1 MAIYH
6 LEAKVIS
13 RGAGRSAVAAAAY
26 MSCSQILND
35 YDGVQH
41 DYTRKQGLVW
51 QQIFLPEYAPVEWS
65 DRGILWNAVEENEK
79 TKDSRL
85 AREFVVALPIEMG
98 KAEWQN
104 LLTEFIQDNFVSD
117 GMCADVC
124 IHDTDGH
131 NPHAHIMVTVRPLA
145 ENGQWQYK
153 TEKEYLC
160 VRDGEEM
167 GFTGAEFK
175 QAQKEGWEKQYQYKV
190 GRKKEY
196 MAPSAAEAAGYER
209 VSKTPKSTRFG
220 RQNPITARW
229 NSDEQLVLWRS
240 AWADVTNCY
249 LERVGAEAR
258 IDHRSH
264 ADRGILEQP
273 TIHEGVTARA
283 MEQQGFIAD
292 RCELN
297 RQIKADNKLLR
308 ELRTAF
314 EKIAKTVKNTVPA
327 IAEAMETLRRNM
339 LIFRYQILQTKAN
352 RRSIKNTLADVAP
365 ILRQYSDLVGQIKTL
380 SRERKGLL
388 VEKKATSVMNI
399 LKQREL
405 AKRIA
410 QLSEDIEELRSEKA
424 MVLSRFDKTDDDGMK
439 EVKKWVASMESSL
452 QRLEQTEAKYQAELD
467 AALAQF
473 RELAGEVERMDKAEL
488 HTQRQILR
496 KTYTQDARDR
506 LQQVHGKQY
515 SAITMMEAQQ
525 DVDHLLRED
534 ERKLEPPVQKRP
546 TRPKTGSWW
555 TDRIWLCFASNTK
568 AEVHGR
574 P

>member
-26 MSCSQILND
+26 MSCSQIQND

-51 QQIFLPEYAPVEWS
+51 QQIFLPEYAPAEWS
-65 DRGILWNAVEENEK
+65 DRGTLWNAVEENEK

-98 KAEWQN
+98 KAEWQS
-104 LLTEFIQDNFVSD
+104 LLTEFIQDNFVAD

-131 NPHAHIMVTVRPLA
+131 NPHAHITVTVRPLA

-167 GFTGAEFK
+167 GFTVAEFK
-175 QAQKEGWEKQYQYKV
+175 QAQREGWEKQYQYKI

-209 VSKTPKSTRFG
+209 ASKTPKSTRFG
-220 RQNPITARW
+220 RQNPIAARW

-240 AWADVTNCY
+240 AWADVTNRY

-264 ADRGILEQP
+264 ADCGILEQP

-308 ELRTAF
+308 ELRSAF
-314 EKIAKTVKNTVPA
+314 EKIAKAVKNTVPA

-339 LIFRYQILQTKAN
+339 LIFRYQILHTKAN
-352 RRSIKNTLADVAP
+352 RRSIKNTLADVVP

-388 VEKKATSVMNI
+388 DEKKATSALNV

-410 QLSEDIEELRSEKA
+410 QLSEDIEELHSEKA
-424 MVLSRFDKTDDDGMK
+424 MILSRFDKTDDEGMK
-439 EVKKWVASMESSL
+439 EVKKWMASMESSL
-452 QRLEQTEAKYQAELD
+452 QRLEQTEAKYQAELN

-473 RELAGEVERMDKAEL
+473 RELTGEAESMDKAEL
-488 HTQRQILR
+488 HVQRQGLR

-506 LQQVHGKQY
+506 LQKAHGKQY
-515 SAITMMEAQQ
+515 SPITMMEAQQ

-534 ERKLEPPVQKRP
+534 ERKLEPPAQKRP
-546 TRPKTGSWW
+546 VRHQPEPQKKPPKR
-555 TDRIWLCFASNTK
+555 DYER
-568 AEVHGR
+568 
-574 P
+574 

>member
-26 MSCSQILND
+26 MSCSQIQND

-51 QQIFLPEYAPVEWS
+51 QQIFLPEYAPAEWS
-65 DRGILWNAVEENEK
+65 DRGTLWNAVEENEK

-98 KAEWQN
+98 KAEWQS
-104 LLTEFIQDNFVSD
+104 LLTEFIQDNFVAD

-175 QAQKEGWEKQYQYKV
+175 QAQREGWEKQYQYKI

-209 VSKTPKSTRFG
+209 ASKTPKSTRFG
-220 RQNPITARW
+220 RQNPIAARW

-240 AWADVTNCY
+240 AWADVTNRY

-264 ADRGILEQP
+264 ADCGILEQP

-308 ELRTAF
+308 ELRSAF
-314 EKIAKTVKNTVPA
+314 EKIAKAVKNTVPA

-339 LIFRYQILQTKAN
+339 LIFRYQILHTKAN
-352 RRSIKNTLADVAP
+352 RRSIKNTLADVVP

-388 VEKKATSVMNI
+388 DEKKATSALNV

-410 QLSEDIEELRSEKA
+410 QLSEDIEELHSEKE
-424 MVLSRFDKTDDDGMK
+424 MILSRFDKTDDEGMK

-473 RELAGEVERMDKAEL
+473 RELTGEAESMDKAEL
-488 HTQRQILR
+488 HVQRQGLR

-506 LQQVHGKQY
+506 LQKAHGKQY
-515 SAITMMEAQQ
+515 SPITMMEAQQ

-534 ERKLEPPVQKRP
+534 ERKLEPPAQKRP
-546 TRPKTGSWW
+546 VRHQPEPQKKPPKR
-555 TDRIWLCFASNTK
+555 DYER
-568 AEVHGR
+568 
-574 P
+574 

>member
-51 QQIFLPEYAPVEWS
+51 QQIFLPEYAPAEWS
-65 DRGILWNAVEENEK
+65 DRGTLWNAVEENEK

-98 KAEWQN
+98 KAEWER
-104 LLTEFIQDNFVSD
+104 LLTEFIKDNFVAD

-160 VRDGEEM
+160 VRDGEER

-220 RQNPITARW
+220 RQNPVAARW

-240 AWADVTNCY
+240 AWADVTNRY
-249 LERVGAEAR
+249 LERAGAEAR

-264 ADRGILEQP
+264 ADRGIPEQP
-273 TIHEGVTARA
+273 TIHERVTARA
-283 MEQQGFIAD
+283 MEQQGFISD

-308 ELRTAF
+308 ELRSAF
-314 EKIAKTVKNTVPA
+314 EKIAKAVKNTVPA
-327 IAEAMETLRRNM
+327 IAEAMETLRRNI
-339 LIFRYQILQTKAN
+339 LIFRYQILHTKAN
-352 RRSIKNTLADVAP
+352 RRSIKNTLADVLP
-365 ILRQYSDLVGQIKTL
+365 VLRQYSDLVGQIKTL

-388 VEKKATSVMNI
+388 DEKKATSMLNI

-424 MVLSRFDKTDDDGMK
+424 MILSRFDKTDDDGMK

-473 RELAGEVERMDKAEL
+473 RELAREAESMDKTEL
-488 HTQRQILR
+488 HTQRQILH

-506 LQQVHGKQY
+506 LQQAHGKQY
-515 SAITMMEAQQ
+515 SPITMMEAQQ
-525 DVDHLLRED
+525 DVDHLLRDD

-546 TRPKTGSWW
+546 VRHQPEPQKKPPKR
-555 TDRIWLCFASNTK
+555 DYER
-568 AEVHGR
+568 
-574 P
+574 

>member
-13 RGAGRSAVAAAAY
+13 RGAGRSAIAAAAY

-51 QQIFLPEYAPVEWS
+51 QQIFLPEYAPAEWS
-65 DRGILWNAVEENEK
+65 DRSTLWNAVEANEK

-85 AREFVVALPIEMG
+85 AREFMVALPVEMD
-98 KAEWQN
+98 KAAWQD
-104 LLTEFIQDNFVSD
+104 LLTEFIQDNFVAD

-160 VRDGEEM
+160 VRDGDEM

-196 MAPSAAEAAGYER
+196 MTPSAAEAAGFER

-240 AWADVTNCY
+240 AWADVTNRY
-249 LERVGAEAR
+249 LERIGADAR

-292 RCELN
+292 RCEMN
-297 RQIKADNKLLR
+297 RQIKADNALLR
-308 ELRTAF
+308 ELRSIY
-314 EKIAKTVKNTVPA
+314 EKIAKAVKNTVPA

-339 LIFRYQILQTKAN
+339 LIFRYQILHTKST
-352 RRSIKNTLADVAP
+352 RRSISKTLADVMP
-365 ILRQYSDLVGQIKTL
+365 VLRQYSDVIGQIKSL

-388 VEKKATSVMNI
+388 DEKKATSVLNI
-399 LKQREL
+399 VKQRDL

-410 QLSEDIEELRSEKA
+410 KLSEDIEELRSEKA
-424 MVLSRFDKTDDDGMK
+424 MILARFDKTDDEGMK

-473 RELAGEVERMDKAEL
+473 RELTGEAGTMDKAEL
-488 HTQRQILR
+488 ADQRKLLR
-496 KTYTQDARDR
+496 KTYTQDAVDK
-506 LQQVHGKQY
+506 LQQAHGSKY
-515 SAITMMEAQQ
+515 SVFTMLDVKQ
-525 DVDHLLRED
+525 DVESLLRDE
-534 ERKLEPPVQKRP
+534 ERKLTPPVQKPPAKQQMEPRKKQ
-546 TRPKTGSWW
+546 PKR
-555 TDRIWLCFASNTK
+555 DYER
-568 AEVHGR
+568 
-574 P
+574 

>member
-51 QQIFLPEYAPVEWS
+51 QQIFLPEYAPAEWS
-65 DRGILWNAVEENEK
+65 DRGTLWNAVEENEK

-98 KAEWQN
+98 KAEWQS
-104 LLTEFIQDNFVSD
+104 LLTEFIQDNFVAD

-175 QAQKEGWEKQYQYKV
+175 QAQREGWEKQYQYKI

-196 MAPSAAEAAGYER
+196 MAPSAAEAAGCER
-209 VSKTPKSTRFG
+209 ASKTPKSTRFG
-220 RQNPITARW
+220 RQNPIAARW

-240 AWADVTNCY
+240 AWADVTNRY

-264 ADRGILEQP
+264 ADCGILEQP

-308 ELRTAF
+308 ELRSAF
-314 EKIAKTVKNTVPA
+314 EKIAKAVKNTVPA

-339 LIFRYQILQTKAN
+339 LIFRYQILHTKAN
-352 RRSIKNTLADVAP
+352 RRSIKNTLADVVP

-380 SRERKGLL
+380 SRERKGMLD
-388 VEKKATSVMNI
+388 EKKATSALNV

-410 QLSEDIEELRSEKA
+410 QLSEDIEELHSEKA
-424 MVLSRFDKTDDDGMK
+424 MILSRFDKTDDEGMK

-473 RELAGEVERMDKAEL
+473 RELTGEAESMDKAEL
-488 HTQRQILR
+488 HVQRQGLR

-506 LQQVHGKQY
+506 LQKAHGKQY
-515 SAITMMEAQQ
+515 SPITMMEAQQ

-534 ERKLEPPVQKRP
+534 ERKLEPPAQKRP
-546 TRPKTGSWW
+546 VRHQPEPQKKPPKR
-555 TDRIWLCFASNTK
+555 DYER
-568 AEVHGR
+568 
-574 P
+574 

>member
-51 QQIFLPEYAPVEWS
+51 QQIFLPEYAPAEWS
-65 DRGILWNAVEENEK
+65 DRGTLWNAVEENEK

-98 KAEWQN
+98 KAEWQS
-104 LLTEFIQDNFVSD
+104 LLTEFIQDNFVAD

-175 QAQKEGWEKQYQYKV
+175 QAQREGWEKQYQYKI

-209 VSKTPKSTRFG
+209 ASKTPKSTRFG
-220 RQNPITARW
+220 RQNPIAARW

-240 AWADVTNCY
+240 AWADVTNRY

-264 ADRGILEQP
+264 ADCGILEQP

-308 ELRTAF
+308 ELRSAF
-314 EKIAKTVKNTVPA
+314 EKIAKAVKNTVLA

-339 LIFRYQILQTKAN
+339 LIFRYQILHTKAN
-352 RRSIKNTLADVAP
+352 RRSIKNTLADVVP

-388 VEKKATSVMNI
+388 DEKKATSALNV

-410 QLSEDIEELRSEKA
+410 QLSEDIEELHSEKA
-424 MVLSRFDKTDDDGMK
+424 MILSSFDKTDDEGMK

-473 RELAGEVERMDKAEL
+473 RGLTGEAESMDKAEL
-488 HTQRQILR
+488 HVQRQGLR

-506 LQQVHGKQY
+506 LQKAHGKQY
-515 SAITMMEAQQ
+515 SPITMMEAQQ

-534 ERKLEPPVQKRP
+534 ERKLEPPAQKRP
-546 TRPKTGSWW
+546 VRHQPEPQKKPPKR
-555 TDRIWLCFASNTK
+555 DYER
-568 AEVHGR
+568 
-574 P
+574 

>member
-1 MAIYH
+1 
-6 LEAKVIS
+6 
-13 RGAGRSAVAAAAY
+13 
-26 MSCSQILND
+26 
-35 YDGVQH
+35 
-41 DYTRKQGLVW
+41 
-51 QQIFLPEYAPVEWS
+51 
-65 DRGILWNAVEENEK
+65 
-79 TKDSRL
+79 
-85 AREFVVALPIEMG
+85 
-98 KAEWQN
+98 
-104 LLTEFIQDNFVSD
+104 
-117 GMCADVC
+117 
-124 IHDTDGH
+124 
-131 NPHAHIMVTVRPLA
+131 
-145 ENGQWQYK
+145 
-153 TEKEYLC
+153 
-160 VRDGEEM
+160 M

-220 RQNPITARW
+220 RQNPIAARW

-240 AWADVTNCY
+240 AWADVTNRY

-308 ELRTAF
+308 EL
-314 EKIAKTVKNTVPA
+314 
-327 IAEAMETLRRNM
+327 
-339 LIFRYQILQTKAN
+339 
-352 RRSIKNTLADVAP
+352 
-365 ILRQYSDLVGQIKTL
+365 
-380 SRERKGLL
+380 
-388 VEKKATSVMNI
+388 
-399 LKQREL
+399 

-424 MVLSRFDKTDDDGMK
+424 MILSRFDKTDDEGMK
-439 EVKKWVASMESSL
+439 DVKKWVASMESSL

-473 RELAGEVERMDKAEL
+473 WELTREAESVDKSEL
-488 HTQRQILR
+488 HTQRLTLR
-496 KTYTQDARDR
+496 KPHTQDARDR
-506 LQQVHGKQY
+506 LQQAHGKQY

-534 ERKLEPPVQKRP
+534 ERKLEPPVQKQPVRHQP
-546 TRPKTGSWW
+546 EPRKKQLNR
-555 TDRIWLCFASNTK
+555 DHER
-568 AEVHGR
+568 
-574 P
+574 

>member
-51 QQIFLPEYAPVEWS
+51 QQIFLPEYAPAEWS
-65 DRGILWNAVEENEK
+65 DRGTLWNAVEENEK

-98 KAEWQN
+98 KAEWQS
-104 LLTEFIQDNFVSD
+104 LLTEFIQDNFVAD

-175 QAQKEGWEKQYQYKV
+175 QAQREGWEKQYQYKI

-209 VSKTPKSTRFG
+209 ASKTPKSTRFG
-220 RQNPITARW
+220 RQNPIAARW

-240 AWADVTNCY
+240 AWADVTNRY

-264 ADRGILEQP
+264 ADCGILEQP

-308 ELRTAF
+308 ELRSAF
-314 EKIAKTVKNTVPA
+314 EKIAKAVKNTVPA

-339 LIFRYQILQTKAN
+339 LIFRYQILHTKAN
-352 RRSIKNTLADVAP
+352 RRSIKNTLADVVP

-388 VEKKATSVMNI
+388 DEKKATSALNV

-410 QLSEDIEELRSEKA
+410 QLSEDIEELHSEKA
-424 MVLSRFDKTDDDGMK
+424 MILSRFDKTDDEGMK

-473 RELAGEVERMDKAEL
+473 RELTGEAESMDKAEL
-488 HTQRQILR
+488 HVQRQGLR

-506 LQQVHGKQY
+506 LQKAYGKQY
-515 SAITMMEAQQ
+515 SPITMMEAQQ

-534 ERKLEPPVQKRP
+534 ERKLEPPAQKRP
-546 TRPKTGSWW
+546 VRHQPEPQKKPPKR
-555 TDRIWLCFASNTK
+555 DYER
-568 AEVHGR
+568 
-574 P
+574 

>member
-51 QQIFLPEYAPVEWS
+51 QQIFLPEYAPAEWS
-65 DRGILWNAVEENEK
+65 DRGTLWNAVEENEK

-98 KAEWQN
+98 KAEWES
-104 LLTEFIQDNFVSD
+104 LLTEFIKDNFVAD

-196 MAPSAAEAAGYER
+196 MTPSAAEAAGYER

-220 RQNPITARW
+220 RQNPIAARW

-240 AWADVTNCY
+240 VWADVTNRY

-308 ELRTAF
+308 ELRSAF
-314 EKIAKTVKNTVPA
+314 EKIAKAVKNTVPA
-327 IAEAMETLRRNM
+327 LAEAMETLRRNM
-339 LIFRYQILQTKAN
+339 LIFRYQILHTKAN
-352 RRSIKNTLADVAP
+352 RRNIKNTLADVMP
-365 ILRQYSDLVGQIKTL
+365 VLRQYSDLVGQIKTL

-388 VEKKATSVMNI
+388 DEKKATSVLNI

-424 MVLSRFDKTDDDGMK
+424 MILSRFDKTDDDGMK
-439 EVKKWVASMESSL
+439 EVKQWVASMESSL

-473 RELAGEVERMDKAEL
+473 WELTGEAEGMDKVEL
-488 HTQRQILR
+488 HAHRQILR
-496 KTYTQDARDR
+496 KPNTQDARDK
-506 LQQVHGKQY
+506 LQQAHGKQY

-525 DVDHLLRED
+525 DVDHLLREE

-546 TRPKTGSWW
+546 VRHQPEPQKKQPKR
-555 TDRIWLCFASNTK
+555 DYER
-568 AEVHGR
+568 
-574 P
+574 

>member
-41 DYTRKQGLVW
+41 DYTQKQGLVW
-51 QQIFLPEYAPVEWS
+51 QQIFLPEYAPAEWS
-65 DRGILWNAVEENEK
+65 DRGTLWNAVEENEK

-104 LLTEFIQDNFVSD
+104 LLTEFIKDNFVAD

-175 QAQKEGWEKQYQYKV
+175 QVQKEGWEKQYQYKV

-196 MAPSAAEAAGYER
+196 MAPSAAKAAGYER
-209 VSKTPKSTRFG
+209 ASKTPKSTRFG
-220 RQNPITARW
+220 RQNPIAARW

-240 AWADVTNCY
+240 AWADVTNRY

-308 ELRTAF
+308 ELRSAF
-314 EKIAKTVKNTVPA
+314 EKIAKAVKNTVPA

-339 LIFRYQILQTKAN
+339 LIFRYQILHIKGN
-352 RRSIKNTLADVAP
+352 RRSIKNTLADVMP
-365 ILRQYSDLVGQIKTL
+365 VLRQYSDLVGQIKTL

-388 VEKKATSVMNI
+388 DEKKATSVLNI

-410 QLSEDIEELRSEKA
+410 QLSEDIEELRSEKT
-424 MVLSRFDKTDDDGMK
+424 MILSRFDKTDDEGMK

-452 QRLEQTEAKYQAELD
+452 QRLERTEAKYQAELD

-473 RELAGEVERMDKAEL
+473 WELTGEAESVDKTEL
-488 HTQRQILR
+488 HIQRQILR
-496 KTYTQDARDR
+496 KPNTQDARDR
-506 LQQVHGKQY
+506 LQQAHGKQY

-546 TRPKTGSWW
+546 VRHQPEPGQKRPKR
-555 TDRIWLCFASNTK
+555 DYER
-568 AEVHGR
+568 
-574 P
+574 

>member
-51 QQIFLPEYAPVEWS
+51 QQIFLPEYAPAEWS
-65 DRGILWNAVEENEK
+65 DRGTLWNTVEENEK

-104 LLTEFIQDNFVSD
+104 LLTEFIKDNFVAD

-131 NPHAHIMVTVRPLA
+131 NPHAHIMVTVRPLD
-145 ENGQWQYK
+145 EKGKWQYK

-196 MAPSAAEAAGYER
+196 MTPSAAEAAGYER

-220 RQNPITARW
+220 RQNPIAARW

-240 AWADVTNCY
+240 AWADVTNQH
-249 LERVGAEAR
+249 LERIGAEAR

-308 ELRTAF
+308 ELRSVY
-314 EKIAKTVKNTVPA
+314 EKIAKAVKNTVPA

-339 LIFRYQILQTKAN
+339 LIFRYQILHTKAN
-352 RRSIKNTLADVAP
+352 RRSIKNTLADVMP
-365 ILRQYSDLVGQIKTL
+365 VLRQYYDIVGQIKSL
-380 SRERKGLL
+380 SRERKSLL
-388 VEKKATSVMNI
+388 DEKKATSALNI

-410 QLSEDIEELRSEKA
+410 KLSEDIEELRSEKA
-424 MVLSRFDKTDDDGMK
+424 MILSRFDKTDDEGMK
-439 EVKKWVASMESSL
+439 DVKKWVASMESSL
-452 QRLEQTEAKYQAELD
+452 QRLEQTEAKCQAELD

-473 RELAGEVERMDKAEL
+473 RDLVGEAESMDKAEL
-488 HTQRQILR
+488 RTHRQTLR
-496 KTYTQDARDR
+496 KTHTQDARDR
-506 LQQVHGKQY
+506 LQQAHGKQY
-515 SAITMMEAQQ
+515 SPITMMEAQQ
-525 DVDHLLRED
+525 NVDHLLRED
-534 ERKLEPPVQKRP
+534 ERKLAPPVQKWPARHQP
-546 TRPKTGSWW
+546 EPQKKQPKR
-555 TDRIWLCFASNTK
+555 DYER
-568 AEVHGR
+568 
-574 P
+574 

>member
-51 QQIFLPEYAPVEWS
+51 QQIFLPEYASAEWS
-65 DRGILWNAVEENEK
+65 DRGTLWNAVEENEK

-98 KAEWQN
+98 KAEWEK
-104 LLTEFIQDNFVSD
+104 LLTEFIQDNFVAD

-196 MAPSAAEAAGYER
+196 MTPSAAEAAGYER

-220 RQNPITARW
+220 RQNPIAARW
-229 NSDEQLVLWRS
+229 NSDEQLVRWRS
-240 AWADVTNCY
+240 AWADVTNRY
-249 LERVGAEAR
+249 LERAGAEAR

-308 ELRTAF
+308 ELRSAF
-314 EKIAKTVKNTVPA
+314 EKIAKAVKNTVPA
-327 IAEAMETLRRNM
+327 LAEAMETLRRNM
-339 LIFRYQILQTKAN
+339 LIFRYQILHTKAN
-352 RRSIKNTLADVAP
+352 RRSIKNTLADVMP
-365 ILRQYSDLVGQIKTL
+365 VLRQYSDLVGQIKNL

-388 VEKKATSVMNI
+388 DEKKATSVLNI

-410 QLSEDIEELRSEKA
+410 KLSEDIEELRSEKA
-424 MVLSRFDKTDDDGMK
+424 MILSRFDKTDDDGMK
-439 EVKKWVASMESSL
+439 EVKQWVASMESSL
-452 QRLEQTEAKYQAELD
+452 QRLEKTEAKYQAELD

-473 RELAGEVERMDKAEL
+473 RELAGEVESMDKTEL
-488 HTQRQILR
+488 HDQRQLLR
-496 KTYTQDARDR
+496 KPYNKDAREKI
-506 LQQVHGKQY
+506 QQAHGKQY

-534 ERKLEPPVQKRP
+534 ERKLKPPVQKRP
-546 TRPKTGSWW
+546 IRHEPKPQKKPPKR
-555 TDRIWLCFASNTK
+555 DYER
-568 AEVHGR
+568 
-574 P
+574 

>member
-51 QQIFLPEYAPVEWS
+51 QQIFLPEYAPAEWS
-65 DRGILWNAVEENEK
+65 DWGTLWNAVEENEK

-98 KAEWQN
+98 KADWQK
-104 LLTEFIQDNFVSD
+104 LLTEFIKDNFVAD

-160 VRDGEEM
+160 VRDGVEM

-175 QAQKEGWEKQYQYKV
+175 QAQREGWEKQYQYKV

-196 MAPSAAEAAGYER
+196 MAPSAAEVAGYER

-220 RQNPITARW
+220 RQNPIAARW

-240 AWADVTNCY
+240 AWADVTNRY

-308 ELRTAF
+308 ELRSAF
-314 EKIAKTVKNTVPA
+314 EKIAKAVKNTVPA

-339 LIFRYQILQTKAN
+339 LIFRYQILHTKAN
-352 RRSIKNTLADVAP
+352 RRSIKNTLADVMP
-365 ILRQYSDLVGQIKTL
+365 VLRQYSDLVGQIKTL

-388 VEKKATSVMNI
+388 DEKKATSVLNI

-424 MVLSRFDKTDDDGMK
+424 MILSRFDKTDDDGMK
-439 EVKKWVASMESSL
+439 EVKQWVASMESSL

-473 RELAGEVERMDKAEL
+473 RELTGEAESMDKAEL
-488 HTQRQILR
+488 HAHRQILR
-496 KTYTQDARDR
+496 KPYAQDARDK
-506 LQQVHGKQY
+506 LQQTNGKQY

-546 TRPKTGSWW
+546 VRHQPEPQKKPLKR
-555 TDRIWLCFASNTK
+555 DYER
-568 AEVHGR
+568 
-574 P
+574 

>member
-1 MAIYH
+1 MAIYY

-41 DYTRKQGLVW
+41 DYTRKQSLVW
-51 QQIFLPEYAPVEWS
+51 QQIFLPEYAPAEWS
-65 DRGILWNAVEENEK
+65 DRGTLWNAVEENEK

-98 KAEWQN
+98 KAEWQS
-104 LLTEFIQDNFVSD
+104 LLTEFIQDNFVAD

-131 NPHAHIMVTVRPLA
+131 NSHAHIMVTVRPLA

-175 QAQKEGWEKQYQYKV
+175 QAQREGWEKQYQYKI

-209 VSKTPKSTRFG
+209 ASKTPKSTRFG
-220 RQNPITARW
+220 RQNPIAARW

-240 AWADVTNCY
+240 AWADVTNRY
-249 LERVGAEAR
+249 LERAGAKAR

-264 ADRGILEQP
+264 ADCGILEQP

-308 ELRTAF
+308 ELRSAF
-314 EKIAKTVKNTVPA
+314 EKIAKAVKNTVPA
-327 IAEAMETLRRNM
+327 VAEAMETLRRNM
-339 LIFRYQILQTKAN
+339 LIFRYQILHTKAN
-352 RRSIKNTLADVAP
+352 RRSIKNTLADVVP

-388 VEKKATSVMNI
+388 DEKKATSALNV

-410 QLSEDIEELRSEKA
+410 QLSEDIEELHSEKA
-424 MVLSRFDKTDDDGMK
+424 MILSRFDKTDDEGMK

-452 QRLEQTEAKYQAELD
+452 QRLEQTEAKYQAELA

-473 RELAGEVERMDKAEL
+473 RELTGEAESMDKAEL
-488 HTQRQILR
+488 HVQRQGLR

-506 LQQVHGKQY
+506 LQKAHGKQY
-515 SAITMMEAQQ
+515 SPITMMEAQQ

-534 ERKLEPPVQKRP
+534 ERKLEPPAQKRP
-546 TRPKTGSWW
+546 VRHQPEPQKKPPKR
-555 TDRIWLCFASNTK
+555 DYER
-568 AEVHGR
+568 
-574 P
+574 

>member
-51 QQIFLPEYAPVEWS
+51 QQIFLPEYAPAEWS
-65 DRGILWNAVEENEK
+65 DRSTLWNTVEANEK

-85 AREFVVALPIEMG
+85 AREFVVALPVEMG
-98 KAEWQN
+98 RTEWQD
-104 LLTEFIQDNFVSD
+104 LLTEFIQDNFVAD

-160 VRDGEEM
+160 IRDGEEM

-196 MAPSAAEAAGYER
+196 MPPSAAEAAGFER

-220 RQNPITARW
+220 RQNPIAARW

-240 AWADVTNCY
+240 AWADVNNQH
-249 LERVGAEAR
+249 LERIGVDAR

-292 RCELN
+292 RCEIN
-297 RQIKADNKLLR
+297 RQIKADNALLR
-308 ELRTAF
+308 ELRSIY
-314 EKIAKTVKNTVPA
+314 EKIAKAVRNTVPA

-339 LIFRYQILQTKAN
+339 LIFRYQILHTKST
-352 RRSIKNTLADVAP
+352 RRSISKTLADVMP
-365 ILRQYSDLVGQIKTL
+365 VLRQYSDVVGQIKSL

-388 VEKKATSVMNI
+388 DEKKATSVLNI
-399 LKQREL
+399 MKQRDL

-410 QLSEDIEELRSEKA
+410 KLSEDIEEIRSEKA
-424 MVLSRFDKTDDDGMK
+424 MILARFDKTDDEGMK

-452 QRLEQTEAKYQAELD
+452 QRLQQTEAKYQAELD

-473 RELAGEVERMDKAEL
+473 RELTGEAETMDKAEL
-488 HTQRQILR
+488 ADRRQLLR
-496 KTYTQDARDR
+496 KTYTQDAVDK
-506 LQQVHGKQY
+506 LQQAHGSKY
-515 SAITMMEAQQ
+515 SVFTMMDVKR
-525 DVDHLLRED
+525 DVDTLLRDE
-534 ERKLEPPVQKRP
+534 ERKLTPPVQKPPAKQQPEPRKKP
-546 TRPKTGSWW
+546 PKR
-555 TDRIWLCFASNTK
+555 DYER
-568 AEVHGR
+568 
-574 P
+574 

>member
-51 QQIFLPEYAPVEWS
+51 QQIFLPEYAPAEWS
-65 DRGILWNAVEENEK
+65 DRGTLWNAVEENEK

-98 KAEWQN
+98 EAEWES
-104 LLTEFIQDNFVSD
+104 LLTEFIKDNFVAD

-131 NPHAHIMVTVRPLA
+131 NPHAHIMVTVRPLD
-145 ENGQWQYK
+145 EKGKWQYK

-175 QAQKEGWEKQYQYKV
+175 QAQREGWEKQYQYKV

-196 MAPSAAEAAGYER
+196 MTPSAAEAAGYER
-209 VSKTPKSTRFG
+209 ASKTPKSTRFG
-220 RQNPITARW
+220 RQNPIAARW

-240 AWADVTNCY
+240 AWADVTNRY
-249 LERVGAEAR
+249 LERIGAEAR

-264 ADRGILEQP
+264 ADRGVLEQP
-273 TIHEGVTARA
+273 TIHEGVTART

-308 ELRTAF
+308 ELRSAF
-314 EKIAKTVKNTVPA
+314 EKIAKAVKNTVPA
-327 IAEAMETLRRNM
+327 LAEAMETVRRNM
-339 LIFRYQILQTKAN
+339 LIFRYQILHTKTN
-352 RRSIKNTLADVAP
+352 RRNIKNTLANVVP
-365 ILRQYSDLVGQIKTL
+365 VLRQYSDIVGQIKTL

-388 VEKKATSVMNI
+388 DEKKATSALNI
-399 LKQREL
+399 IKQREL

-410 QLSEDIEELRSEKA
+410 KLSEDIEELRSEKA
-424 MVLSRFDKTDDDGMK
+424 MILSRFDKADDDGMK
-439 EVKKWVASMESSL
+439 EVKQWVASMESSL

-473 RELAGEVERMDKAEL
+473 RELTGEAESMDKTEL
-488 HTQRQILR
+488 HIQRQILR
-496 KTYTQDARDR
+496 KPNTQDARDK
-506 LQQVHGKQY
+506 LQRAHGKQY
-515 SAITMMEAQQ
+515 SPITMMEAQQ
-525 DVDHLLRED
+525 DVDHLLREE

-546 TRPKTGSWW
+546 VRHQPEPGQKRPKR
-555 TDRIWLCFASNTK
+555 DYER
-568 AEVHGR
+568 
-574 P
+574 

>member
-51 QQIFLPEYAPVEWS
+51 QQIFLPEYAPAEWS
-65 DRGILWNAVEENEK
+65 DRGTLWNAVEENEK

-98 KAEWQN
+98 KAEWER
-104 LLTEFIQDNFVSD
+104 LLTEFIKDNFVSD

-175 QAQKEGWEKQYQYKV
+175 EAQKEGWEKQYQYKV

-220 RQNPITARW
+220 RQNPVAARW

-240 AWADVTNCY
+240 AWADVTNRY
-249 LERVGAEAR
+249 LERAGAEAR

-264 ADRGILEQP
+264 ADRGIPEQP

-308 ELRTAF
+308 ELRSAF
-314 EKIAKTVKNTVPA
+314 EKIAKAVKNTVPA
-327 IAEAMETLRRNM
+327 VAEAMETLRRNM
-339 LIFRYQILQTKAN
+339 LIFRYQILHIKGN
-352 RRSIKNTLADVAP
+352 RRSIKNTLADVMP
-365 ILRQYSDLVGQIKTL
+365 VLRQYSDLVGQIKTL

-388 VEKKATSVMNI
+388 DEKKATSVLNI

-424 MVLSRFDKTDDDGMK
+424 MILSRFDKTDDDGMK

-473 RELAGEVERMDKAEL
+473 RELTGEAESMDKAEL
-488 HTQRQILR
+488 HAHRQILR
-496 KTYTQDARDR
+496 KPYAQDARDR
-506 LQQVHGKQY
+506 LQQAHGKQY
-515 SAITMMEAQQ
+515 SPITMMEAQQ

-546 TRPKTGSWW
+546 VRHQPEPQKKQPKR
-555 TDRIWLCFASNTK
+555 DYER
-568 AEVHGR
+568 
-574 P
+574 

>member
-51 QQIFLPEYAPVEWS
+51 QQIFLPEYAPPERS
-65 DRGILWNAVEENEK
+65 DRGTLWNAVEENEK

-85 AREFVVALPIEMG
+85 AREFVVALPIEIG
-98 KAEWQN
+98 SAEWQR
-104 LLTEFIQDNFVSD
+104 LLTEFIKNNFVAD

-124 IHDTDGH
+124 IHNTDGH

-160 VRDGEEM
+160 VRDGVEM

-175 QAQKEGWEKQYQYKV
+175 QAQREGWEKQYQYKV

-196 MAPSAAEAAGYER
+196 MAPSAAEVAGYER

-220 RQNPITARW
+220 RQNPIAARW

-240 AWADVTNCY
+240 AWADVTNRY

-264 ADRGILEQP
+264 AERGLLEQP

-308 ELRTAF
+308 ELQSAF
-314 EKIAKTVKNTVPA
+314 GKIAKAVKNTVPA
-327 IAEAMETLRRNM
+327 LAEAMETLRRNM
-339 LIFRYQILQTKAN
+339 LIFRYQILHTKAN
-352 RRSIKNTLADVAP
+352 QRSIKNTLADVIP
-365 ILRQYSDLVGQIKTL
+365 VLRQYSDLVGQIKTL

-388 VEKKATSVMNI
+388 DEKKATSVLNI

-424 MVLSRFDKTDDDGMK
+424 MILSRFDKTDDEGMK

-473 RELAGEVERMDKAEL
+473 RELTGEAESMDKAEL
-488 HTQRQILR
+488 HVQRQGLR
-496 KTYTQDARDR
+496 KTYIQDARDR
-506 LQQVHGKQY
+506 LQKAHGKQY
-515 SAITMMEAQQ
+515 SPITMMEAQQ
-525 DVDHLLRED
+525 DVDHLLREG
-534 ERKLEPPVQKRP
+534 ERKLEPPAQKRP
-546 TRPKTGSWW
+546 VRHQPEPQKKPPKR
-555 TDRIWLCFASNTK
+555 DYER
-568 AEVHGR
+568 
-574 P
+574 

>member
-6 LEAKVIS
+6 LETKVIS
-13 RGAGRSAVAAAAY
+13 RGAGRSAVAAASY

-51 QQIFLPEYAPVEWS
+51 QQIFLPEYAPAEWT
-65 DRGILWNAVEENEK
+65 DRGTLWNAVEENEK

-98 KAEWQN
+98 KAEWES
-104 LLTEFIQDNFVSD
+104 LLTEFIKDNLVSD

-124 IHDTDGH
+124 IHNTDGH

-160 VRDGEEM
+160 IRDGEEM
-167 GFTGAEFK
+167 GFTGTEFK

-196 MAPSAAEAAGYER
+196 MAPSAAEVAGYER

-220 RQNPITARW
+220 RQNPIAARW
-229 NSDEQLVLWRS
+229 NSDEQLVLWRA
-240 AWADVTNCY
+240 AWADVTNRY

-308 ELRTAF
+308 ELRSIY
-314 EKIAKTVKNTVPA
+314 EKIAKAVKNTVPTL
-327 IAEAMETLRRNM
+327 AEAMETLRRNM
-339 LIFRYQILQTKAN
+339 LVFRYQILHTKAN
-352 RRSIKNTLADVAP
+352 RRSIKNTLANVMP
-365 ILRQYSDLVGQIKTL
+365 VLRQYSNIVGQIKTL

-388 VEKKATSVMNI
+388 DEKKATSALNI

-410 QLSEDIEELRSEKA
+410 KLSEDIEELRSEKA
-424 MVLSRFDKTDDDGMK
+424 MILSRFDKTDDDGMK
-439 EVKKWVASMESSL
+439 EVKQWVASMESSL
-452 QRLEQTEAKYQAELD
+452 QRLEQTEVKYQAELD

-473 RELAGEVERMDKAEL
+473 RELAGEVESMDKAEL
-488 HTQRQILR
+488 QDQRQSLR
-496 KTYTQDARDR
+496 KSNTKNAREKI
-506 LQQVHGKQY
+506 QQAHGKHY
-515 SAITMMEAQQ
+515 NVITMLEAEQ

-534 ERKLEPPVQKRP
+534 ERKLAPPVQKPPARHQP
-546 TRPKTGSWW
+546 EPQKKQPKR
-555 TDRIWLCFASNTK
+555 DYER
-568 AEVHGR
+568 
-574 P
+574 

>member
-35 YDGVQH
+35 YDGVHH

-51 QQIFLPEYAPVEWS
+51 QQIFLPEYAPPEWS
-65 DRGILWNAVEENEK
+65 ERGTLWNAVEENEK

-85 AREFVVALPIEMG
+85 ARELVVALPIEMG
-98 KAEWQN
+98 KAEWES
-104 LLTEFIQDNFVSD
+104 LLTEFIKDNFVAD

-160 VRDGEEM
+160 IRDGEEM

-175 QAQKEGWEKQYQYKV
+175 QAQKEGWEKQYQYKA

-196 MAPSAAEAAGYER
+196 MAPSVAEAAGYER

-220 RQNPITARW
+220 RQNPIAARW

-240 AWADVTNCY
+240 AWADVTNRY
-249 LERVGAEAR
+249 LEHVGAEAR

-264 ADRGILEQP
+264 AERGVLEQP

-308 ELRTAF
+308 ELRSIY
-314 EKIAKTVKNTVPA
+314 EKIAKAVKNTVPA
-327 IAEAMETLRRNM
+327 LAEAMETVRRNM
-339 LIFRYQILQTKAN
+339 LIFRYQILHIKGN
-352 RRSIKNTLADVAP
+352 RRSIKNTLANVMP
-365 ILRQYSDLVGQIKTL
+365 VLRQYSEIVSQIKSL

-388 VEKKATSVMNI
+388 DEKKATSALNI

-410 QLSEDIEELRSEKA
+410 KLSEDIEELRSEKV
-424 MVLSRFDKTDDDGMK
+424 MILSRFDKTDDDGMK
-439 EVKKWVASMESSL
+439 EVKQWVASMESSL

-473 RELAGEVERMDKAEL
+473 RELTGEAESVDKSEL
-488 HTQRQILR
+488 HSQRQALR
-496 KTYTQDARDR
+496 KTYTQDARER
-506 LQQVHGKQY
+506 LQQAHGKQY

-525 DVDHLLRED
+525 DVDHLLREE
-534 ERKLEPPVQKRP
+534 ERKLEPPVQKPPARRQPEPGQKRP
-546 TRPKTGSWW
+546 NR
-555 TDRIWLCFASNTK
+555 DYER
-568 AEVHGR
+568 
-574 P
+574 

>member
-13 RGAGRSAVAAAAY
+13 RGVGRSAVAAAAY

-51 QQIFLPEYAPVEWS
+51 QQIFLPEYAPAEWS
-65 DRGILWNAVEENEK
+65 DRGMLWNAVEENEK

-85 AREFVVALPIEMG
+85 AREFVAALPIEMG

-104 LLTEFIQDNFVSD
+104 LLTEFIQDNFVAD

-124 IHDTDGH
+124 VHDTDGH

-145 ENGQWQYK
+145 ENGRWQYK

-175 QAQKEGWEKQYQYKV
+175 QAQKDGWEKQYQYKV
-190 GRKKEY
+190 GKKKEY

-220 RQNPITARW
+220 RQNPIAARW

-240 AWADVTNCY
+240 AWADVTNRY

-308 ELRTAF
+308 ELRSVY
-314 EKIAKTVKNTVPA
+314 EKIAKAVKNTVPA

-339 LIFRYQILQTKAN
+339 LIFRYQILHTKAN
-352 RRSIKNTLADVAP
+352 RRSIKNTLADVVP
-365 ILRQYSDLVGQIKTL
+365 VLRQYSDLVGQIKTL

-388 VEKKATSVMNI
+388 DEKKATSVLNI

-424 MVLSRFDKTDDDGMK
+424 MILSRFDKTDDDGMK

-452 QRLEQTEAKYQAELD
+452 KRLEQTEAKYQAELD

-473 RELAGEVERMDKAEL
+473 RELTGEAESMDKAEL
-488 HTQRQILR
+488 HAHRQILR
-496 KTYTQDARDR
+496 KPYAQDARDK
-506 LQQVHGKQY
+506 LQQAHGKQY

-534 ERKLEPPVQKRP
+534 ERKLEPPAQKRP
-546 TRPKTGSWW
+546 VRHQPESQKKPPKR
-555 TDRIWLCFASNTK
+555 DYER
-568 AEVHGR
+568 
-574 P
+574 

>member
-13 RGAGRSAVAAAAY
+13 RGAGRSAIAAAAY

-51 QQIFLPEYAPVEWS
+51 QQIFLPEYAPAEWS
-65 DRGILWNAVEENEK
+65 DRSTLWNAVEANEK

-85 AREFVVALPIEMG
+85 AREFMVALPVEMD
-98 KAEWQN
+98 KAAWQD
-104 LLTEFIQDNFVSD
+104 LLTEFIQDNFVAD

-160 VRDGEEM
+160 VRDGDEM

-196 MAPSAAEAAGYER
+196 MTPSAAEAAGFER

-240 AWADVTNCY
+240 AWADVTNRY
-249 LERVGAEAR
+249 LERIGADAR

-292 RCELN
+292 RCEMN
-297 RQIKADNKLLR
+297 RQIKADNALLR
-308 ELRTAF
+308 ELRSIY
-314 EKIAKTVKNTVPA
+314 EKIAKAVKNTVPA

-339 LIFRYQILQTKAN
+339 LIFRYQILHTKST
-352 RRSIKNTLADVAP
+352 RRSISKTLADVMP
-365 ILRQYSDLVGQIKTL
+365 VLRQYSDVIGQIKSL

-388 VEKKATSVMNI
+388 DEKKATSVLNI
-399 LKQREL
+399 VKQRDL

-410 QLSEDIEELRSEKA
+410 KLSEDIEELRSEKA
-424 MVLSRFDKTDDDGMK
+424 MILARLDKTDDEGMK

-473 RELAGEVERMDKAEL
+473 RELTGEAGTMDKAEL
-488 HTQRQILR
+488 ADQRKLLR
-496 KTYTQDARDR
+496 KTYTQDAQSR
-506 LQQVHGKQY
+506 LKEAHGNKY
-515 SAITMMEAQQ
+515 NIFTMMEAER
-525 DVDHLLRED
+525 DVEHLIRVE
-534 ERKLEPPVQKRP
+534 ERKLEPPTQKLSVRHP
-546 TRPKTGSWW
+546 PNPGKREPQ
-555 TDRIWLCFASNTK
+555 R
-568 AEVHGR
+568 GR
-574 P
+574 

>member
-51 QQIFLPEYAPVEWS
+51 QQIFLPEYAPAEWS
-65 DRGILWNAVEENEK
+65 DRGTLWNAVEENEK

-98 KAEWQN
+98 KADWQK
-104 LLTEFIQDNFVSD
+104 LLTEFIKDNFVAD

-196 MAPSAAEAAGYER
+196 MTPSAAEAAGYER
-209 VSKTPKSTRFG
+209 ASKTPKSTRFG
-220 RQNPITARW
+220 RQNPIAARW

-240 AWADVTNCY
+240 AWADVTNRY
-249 LERVGAEAR
+249 LERIGAEAR

-308 ELRTAF
+308 ELRSAF
-314 EKIAKTVKNTVPA
+314 EKIAKAVKNTVPA

-339 LIFRYQILQTKAN
+339 LIFRYQILHTKAN
-352 RRSIKNTLADVAP
+352 RRSIKNTLADVVP
-365 ILRQYSDLVGQIKTL
+365 VLRQYSDLVGQIKTL

-388 VEKKATSVMNI
+388 DEKKETSVLNI

-410 QLSEDIEELRSEKA
+410 KLSEDIEELRSEKA
-424 MVLSRFDKTDDDGMK
+424 MILSRFDKTDDDGMK
-439 EVKKWVASMESSL
+439 EIKQWVASMESSL

-473 RELAGEVERMDKAEL
+473 RELTGEAENVDKSEL

-496 KTYTQDARDR
+496 KLHTQNARDR
-506 LQQVHGKQY
+506 LQQAHGKQH

-525 DVDHLLRED
+525 DVDRLLRED
-534 ERKLEPPVQKRP
+534 ESKLAPPVQKPPARRQP
-546 TRPKTGSWW
+546 EPRKKQPNR
-555 TDRIWLCFASNTK
+555 DHER
-568 AEVHGR
+568 
-574 P
+574 

>member
-51 QQIFLPEYAPVEWS
+51 QQIFLPEYAPAEWS
-65 DRGILWNAVEENEK
+65 DRGTLWNAVEENEK

-98 KAEWQN
+98 KAEWER
-104 LLTEFIQDNFVSD
+104 LLTEFIKDNFVSD

-209 VSKTPKSTRFG
+209 VSKIPKSTRFG
-220 RQNPITARW
+220 RQNPIAARW
-229 NSDEQLVLWRS
+229 NSEEQLVLWRS
-240 AWADVTNCY
+240 AWADVTNRY

-308 ELRTAF
+308 ELRSAF
-314 EKIAKTVKNTVPA
+314 EKIAKAVKNTVPA
-327 IAEAMETLRRNM
+327 LAEAMETLRRNM
-339 LIFRYQILQTKAN
+339 LIFRYQILHTKAI
-352 RRSIKNTLADVAP
+352 RRSIKNTLADVMP
-365 ILRQYSDLVGQIKTL
+365 VLRQYSDLVGQIKTL

-388 VEKKATSVMNI
+388 DEKKATSVLNI

-424 MVLSRFDKTDDDGMK
+424 MILSRFDKTDDDGMK

-473 RELAGEVERMDKAEL
+473 RELVGEEESMDKAEL
-488 HTQRQILR
+488 HTRRQGLR
-496 KTYTQDARDR
+496 KTYTQDARDK
-506 LQQVHGKQY
+506 LQQAHGKQY
-515 SAITMMEAQQ
+515 SVFTMLDAEQ
-525 DVDHLLRED
+525 DVENLLWED
-534 ERKLEPPVQKRP
+534 EKRLEPPAQKLPARQQLEP
-546 TRPKTGSWW
+546 RKKHPNR
-555 TDRIWLCFASNTK
+555 DYER
-568 AEVHGR
+568 
-574 P
+574 

>member
-26 MSCSQILND
+26 MSCSKILND

-51 QQIFLPEYAPVEWS
+51 QQVFLPEYAPAEWS
-65 DRGILWNAVEENEK
+65 DRGTLWNAVEENEK

-98 KAEWQN
+98 KAEWES
-104 LLTEFIQDNFVSD
+104 LLTEFIKDNFVAD

-175 QAQKEGWEKQYQYKV
+175 QAQREGWEKQYQYKV

-196 MAPSAAEAAGYER
+196 MTPSAAEAAGYER
-209 VSKTPKSTRFG
+209 ASKTPKSTRFG
-220 RQNPITARW
+220 RQNPIAARW

-240 AWADVTNCY
+240 AWADVTNRY
-249 LERVGAEAR
+249 LEWVGAEAR

-264 ADRGILEQP
+264 AERGILEQP

-297 RQIKADNKLLR
+297 RRIKADNKLLR
-308 ELRTAF
+308 ELRSIY
-314 EKIAKTVKNTVPA
+314 EKIAKAVKNTVPA
-327 IAEAMETLRRNM
+327 LAEAMETVRRNM
-339 LIFRYQILQTKAN
+339 LIFRYQILHTKAN
-352 RRSIKNTLADVAP
+352 RRSIKNTLANVMP
-365 ILRQYSDLVGQIKTL
+365 VLRQYSDIVGQIKTL
-380 SRERKGLL
+380 SREWKGLL
-388 VEKKATSVMNI
+388 DEKKATSALNI
-399 LKQREL
+399 IKQREL

-410 QLSEDIEELRSEKA
+410 KLSEDIEELRSEKS
-424 MVLSRFDKTDDDGMK
+424 MILSRFDKTDDDGMK

-473 RELAGEVERMDKAEL
+473 RELTGEGESVDKSEL

-496 KTYTQDARDR
+496 KPYAQDARDR
-506 LQQVHGKQY
+506 LQQAHGKQY

-534 ERKLEPPVQKRP
+534 ERKLEPPVQKWPIRHQP
-546 TRPKTGSWW
+546 EFRKKQPKR
-555 TDRIWLCFASNTK
+555 DYER
-568 AEVHGR
+568 
-574 P
+574 

>member
-6 LEAKVIS
+6 LEAKIIS

-41 DYTRKQGLVW
+41 DCTRKQGLVW
-51 QQIFLPEYAPVEWS
+51 QQIFLPEYAPPEWS
-65 DRGILWNAVEENEK
+65 DQGTLWNAVEENEK

-104 LLTEFIQDNFVSD
+104 LLTEFIKDNFVAD

-196 MAPSAAEAAGYER
+196 MAPSVAEAAGYER
-209 VSKTPKSTRFG
+209 ASKTPKSTRFG
-220 RQNPITARW
+220 RQNPISARW

-240 AWADVTNCY
+240 AWADVTNQY
-249 LERVGAEAR
+249 LERVGAEVR

-264 ADRGILEQP
+264 TDRGILEQP
-273 TIHEGVTARA
+273 TIHEGVTSRA

-297 RQIKADNKLLR
+297 RRIKADNKLLR
-308 ELRTAF
+308 ELRSAF
-314 EKIAKTVKNTVPA
+314 EKIAKAVKNTVPA
-327 IAEAMETLRRNM
+327 LAEAMETLRRNM
-339 LIFRYQILQTKAN
+339 LIFRYQILHTKAN
-352 RRSIKNTLADVAP
+352 RRSIKNTLADVMP
-365 ILRQYSDLVGQIKTL
+365 VLRQYSDIVGQIKSL

-388 VEKKATSVMNI
+388 DEKKATSVLNI

-424 MVLSRFDKTDDDGMK
+424 MILSRFDKTDDEGMK
-439 EVKKWVASMESSL
+439 DVKKWVASMESSL

-467 AALAQF
+467 AALTQF
-473 RELAGEVERMDKAEL
+473 RELTGEAESIDKAEL
-488 HTQRQILR
+488 HNQRQILR
-496 KTYTQDARDR
+496 KPNTQDARDK
-506 LQQVHGKQY
+506 LQQAHGKQY

-546 TRPKTGSWW
+546 VRHQPEPQKKPPKR
-555 TDRIWLCFASNTK
+555 DYER
-568 AEVHGR
+568 
-574 P
+574 

>member
-13 RGAGRSAVAAAAY
+13 RCAGRSAVAAAAY

-35 YDGVQH
+35 YDGIQH
-41 DYTRKQGLVW
+41 DYTRKSGLVW
-51 QQIFLPEYAPVEWS
+51 QQVFLPEYAPLEWS
-65 DRGILWNAVEENEK
+65 DRSVLWNAVEANEK

-98 KAEWQN
+98 RAEWES
-104 LLTEFIQDNFVSD
+104 LLTDFIKDNFVAD
-117 GMCADVC
+117 GMCSDVC

-131 NPHAHIMVTVRPLA
+131 NPHAHIMVTVRPLT

-160 VRDGEEM
+160 IRDGEEM
-167 GFTGAEFK
+167 GFTSTEFK
-175 QAQKEGWEKQYQYKV
+175 QAQKESWEKQYQYKV

-196 MAPSAAEAAGYER
+196 MAPSVAEAAGYKR
-209 VSKTPKSTRFG
+209 ASKTPKSTRFG

-240 AWADVTNCY
+240 AWADVTNRY
-249 LERVGAEAR
+249 LERVGAKAR

-264 ADRGILEQP
+264 AERGILAQP

-283 MEQQGFIAD
+283 MEQQGFTAD

-308 ELRTAF
+308 ELRSIY
-314 EKIAKTVKNTVPA
+314 EKIAKAVKNTVPA
-327 IAEAMETLRRNM
+327 LAEAMETVRRNM
-339 LIFRYQILQTKAN
+339 LIFRYQILHTKAN
-352 RRSIKNTLADVAP
+352 RRSIKNTLANVMPA
-365 ILRQYSDLVGQIKTL
+365 LRQYSDIVGQIKIL

-388 VEKKATSVMNI
+388 DEKKATSALNI

-405 AKRIA
+405 AKRIEK
-410 QLSEDIEELRSEKA
+410 LSEDIEELRSEKA
-424 MVLSRFDKTDDDGMK
+424 MILSRFDKTDDDGMK
-439 EVKKWVASMESSL
+439 EVKQWVASMESSL
-452 QRLEQTEAKYQAELD
+452 QRLEQTEAKYKAELD

-473 RELAGEVERMDKAEL
+473 REMIGEAENVDKSEL
-488 HTQRQILR
+488 HTQRQSLR
-496 KTYTQDARDR
+496 KIYNQNARDR
-506 LQQVHGKQY
+506 LQQVYVNQF
-515 SAITMMEAQQ
+515 SVITMMEARQ
-525 DVDHLLRED
+525 DVDHLLQVD
-534 ERKLEPPVQKRP
+534 ERKLAPPVK
-546 TRPKTGSWW
+546 KTTARYQSEP
-555 TDRIWLCFASNTK
+555 RKKQPNRAC
-568 AEVHGR
+568 ER
-574 P
+574 

>member
-26 MSCSQILND
+26 MRCSQILND

-51 QQIFLPEYAPVEWS
+51 QQIFLPEYAPAEWS
-65 DRGILWNAVEENEK
+65 DRGTLWNAVEENEK

-98 KAEWQN
+98 KADWQK
-104 LLTEFIQDNFVSD
+104 LLTEFIKDNFVAD

-124 IHDTDGH
+124 VHDTDGH

-175 QAQKEGWEKQYQYKV
+175 QAQREGWEKQCQYKV

-196 MAPSAAEAAGYER
+196 MTPSAAEVAGYER

-220 RQNPITARW
+220 RQNPIAARW

-240 AWADVTNCY
+240 AWADVTNRY
-249 LERVGAEAR
+249 LERAGAEAR
-258 IDHRSH
+258 IDYRSH

-297 RQIKADNKLLR
+297 RQVKADNKLLR
-308 ELRTAF
+308 ELRSAF
-314 EKIAKTVKNTVPA
+314 EKIAKAVQNTVPA
-327 IAEAMETLRRNM
+327 IAAAMETLRRNM

-352 RRSIKNTLADVAP
+352 RRSIKNTLADVMP
-365 ILRQYSDLVGQIKTL
+365 VLRQYSDLVGQIKTL

-388 VEKKATSVMNI
+388 DEKKVTSVLNI

-405 AKRIA
+405 AKQIA

-424 MVLSRFDKTDDDGMK
+424 MILSRFDKTDDDGMK
-439 EVKKWVASMESSL
+439 EVKQWVASMESSL
-452 QRLEQTEAKYQAELD
+452 QRLEQIEVKYQAELD

-473 RELAGEVERMDKAEL
+473 RELTGEAESMDKAEL
-488 HTQRQILR
+488 HVQRQGLR
-496 KTYTQDARDR
+496 KTYTQDTRDK
-506 LQQVHGKQY
+506 LQQAHGKQY

-534 ERKLEPPVQKRP
+534 ERKLEPPVKKRP
-546 TRPKTGSWW
+546 VRHQPEPQKKPPKR
-555 TDRIWLCFASNTK
+555 DYER
-568 AEVHGR
+568 
-574 P
+574 